1 VANTYKDTKT
11 KYLTADELT
20 ERSYK
25 HRNSIRKIRLNNL
38 LLEESVTEL
47 QIAINQ
53 LQKKGQ

>member
-1 VANTYKDTKT
+1 MAKTYKDTKT

-38 LLEESVTEL
+38 LLEEATTEL
-47 QIAINQ
+47 QIAINNYREAN
-53 LQKKGQ
+53 